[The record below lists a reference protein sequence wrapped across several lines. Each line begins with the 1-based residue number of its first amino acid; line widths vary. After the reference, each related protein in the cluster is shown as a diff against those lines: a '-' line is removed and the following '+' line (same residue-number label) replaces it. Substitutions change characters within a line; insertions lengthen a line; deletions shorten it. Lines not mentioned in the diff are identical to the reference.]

1 MKKILFLVLG
11 CSLLFA
17 PSCEDFLQ
25 KNDPTNPTENTF
37 WQSKNDFDMALTAIY
52 ARVRGGIYTRQT
64 YYQSE
69 NLLSTFLSAFDT
81 FSDNAVS
88 GNVSID
94 GSEAVLKDIVA
105 PSYMPGLTANV
116 YSYAYACIER
126 INIFLDKLEVF
137 YSDKNNADYKQFKG
151 EALALRGIMYH
162 YLYVCYGEVPVVK
175 EALTIET
182 MYKEKSSR
190 EEVYKAAV
198 DDFTDAIAC
207 LKAGETYSAR
217 PGHMTRDAA
226 VAFRARTRLYHAYD
240 ASGKANSAEM
250 TEILAELETITAK
263 YSMSKDLLA
272 NFHSGSQANS
282 PEIMFSLRFLKPSY
296 RNQIDLFVGNM
307 KTICPTRELVYA
319 FPMADGTKY
328 TPDPTVEAAM
338 YPDIEAQ
345 GKEMDAL
352 REQLKKQG
360 FKDEEIEKKVAEEL
374 KKRADA
380 LYAVYEKIFAN
391 RDPRLAKSIAH
402 NNLYDFTGYLSDAD
416 SVVNGQGSQTYFNVY
431 KLVTP
436 ITNKVSKA
444 GGWNNGYSWEGDQD
458 VVLMRWG
465 HVLLMKAE
473 AAFESGNT
481 ADAIKYINELRTPRG
496 IAAITDLDR
505 DALRNEIRIETCFE
519 GLRYFDMKRWRILNN
534 MNGKVQ
540 DPSIPESYK
549 VVINPAH
556 FDWPIPQSEILKARE
571 NGVDLK
577 QNPGYAM

>member
-25 KNDPTNPTENTF
+25 KNDPTNPTETTF

-52 ARVRGGIYTRQT
+52 ARIRGGIYYAQT
-64 YYQSE
+64 AYPSQ
-69 NLLSTFLSAFDT
+69 NLLSTYLSFFDN

-88 GNVSID
+88 NSVTTD
-94 GSEAVLKDIVA
+94 GSEAVLQDAIS
-105 PSYMPGLTANV
+105 PSNMPGMTNDAYG
-116 YSYAYACIER
+116 YSYTCIER

-190 EEVYKAAV
+190 EDVYKAVIA
-198 DDFTDAIAC
+198 DFTDAIAC
-207 LKAGETYSAR
+207 LKAGETYSAK
-217 PGHMTRDAA
+217 PGRITHDATI
-226 VAFRARTRLYHAYD
+226 AFRARTRLYHAYD
-240 ASGKANSAEM
+240 ASGKANTAEM
-250 TEILAELETITAK
+250 TDILAELETIKAT
-263 YSMSKDLLA
+263 YTMSKDLLA

-296 RNQIDLFVGNM
+296 RNQIDLFVGNW
-307 KTICPTRELVYA
+307 KTICPTRDLVYA

-338 YPDIEAQ
+338 YPDMEAQ
-345 GKEMDAL
+345 SKEMDAL

-360 FKDEEIEKKVAEEL
+360 LKDEEIEKKVAEEL
-374 KKRADA
+374 KKRSQA
-380 LYAVYEKIFAN
+380 LYAVYEKIFEN

-402 NNLYDFTGYLSDAD
+402 NNVYDFTGYLANAD
-416 SVVNGQGSQTYFNVY
+416 SVVNGETSLTYFNVY

-436 ITNKVSKA
+436 ITNKVSSA
-444 GGWNNGYSWEGDQD
+444 GGWNQGYGWQGDQD

-496 IAAITDLDR
+496 IVAITDLDR

-519 GLRYFDMKRWRILNN
+519 GLRYFDMKRWRILDK
-534 MNGKVQ
+534 MNGKVK
-540 DPSIPESYK
+540 DPSLPKSYK